1 MVGCWVTLLLFVLF
15 TKVFVLSREVIK
27 LVTMEEVGLV
37 FKREANLPFLI
48 MENLLMVVG
57 EVVIGL
63 RPATLPPITQVGL
76 VDFRVALLLLVLFT
90 KLFMVMREVIK
101 VVTM

>member
-1 MVGCWVTLLLFVLF
+1 M
-15 TKVFVLSREVIK
+15 FVLSREVIK

-48 MENLLMVVG
+48 MENLLMVMG

>member
-1 MVGCWVTLLLFVLF
+1 M
-15 TKVFVLSREVIK
+15 FVLSREVIK

-48 MENLLMVVG
+48 MENLLMVMG

-63 RPATLPPITQVGL
+63 
-76 VDFRVALLLLVLFT
+76 
-90 KLFMVMREVIK
+90 
-101 VVTM
+101 